1 MANLSELISQRRK
14 SSQSRT
20 GALFGSLK
28 DKLKEN
34 IDPRQLINQS
44 GLLTALFPSLKTYKA
59 GGNKQPLSSTVV
71 TNDTRTIQP
80 TQNNIQVKNIEK
92 NTGLFAKN
100 SLYLPDIAREI
111 NVSRNNIA
119 KLTKFITGSAPS
131 KADMYFSKSAEMEKM
146 YESKINKD
154 SESKKVSKVAVKG
167 KRKSSF
173 SWIKMFG
180 LIGTVGVSYL
190 LLDFLKNKETS
201 LVKEISDELGEK
213 FDSFKTSFTEFS
225 EKTFTSFS
233 DEGKEL
239 FSKLEDS
246 TGKLIDDLSGIFSLD
261 SITDLVLENKG
272 PLTKFETAIADFK
285 QKLSDNLE
293 QFSPIS
299 SAAAATLP
307 SSYPSGGLPGAS
319 PYGVSEKEN
328 QAVRFFEGRGW
339 TREQSIGIVANL
351 IQESN
356 LDPAA
361 FNKKE
366 NAQGIAQWRASRLDD
381 FEKRY
386 GKSVRESSLEEQL
399 DFIDYELKQGAPIE
413 RKAGDALR
421 KTKTVQEA
429 TQVVDKMYER
439 SAGTELNARIR
450 NAERLTASYG
460 TPQTNVASNG
470 PFRISSGYG
479 MRNHPLGLRGRDM
492 HRAVDIAAPE
502 GTPVYSVAEGSIKHM
517 GVMGGYGKTIIV
529 SHSNNMSTLYAH
541 LSNYAAGLQIGKK
554 VNRGEL
560 IGYVGSTGVST
571 GPHLHFELRKDGNP
585 INPGNEMPMTSLR
598 PTISNQA
605 QVSSGDTMEGLS
617 RIAVTDENT
626 QRTSIVIAERVV
638 HSQQNS
644 PSNDSSAALTS
655 DVDSHKTWFDI
666 QTG

>member
-14 SSQSRT
+14 SSQGRT
-20 GALFGSLK
+20 GAFFGSLK
-28 DKLKEN
+28 DKLKES

-59 GGNKQPLSSTVV
+59 GVNKQTLGGTVV

-80 TQNNIQVKNIEK
+80 IENNIQVKNIEK

-100 SLYLPDIAREI
+100 SLYLPDIARDI

-119 KLTKFITGSAPS
+119 KLTKFITGSAPT

-146 YESKINKD
+146 YESKFNKE

-173 SWIKMFG
+173 SWMKMFG

-190 LLDFLKNKETS
+190 LLDFLQNKQTS
-201 LVKEISDELGEK
+201 LVKEISDELEEK

-225 EKTFTSFS
+225 QKTFNSFS
-233 DEGKEL
+233 DDGKEL

-246 TGKLIDDLSGIFSLD
+246 TGKLIDDLSDIFSLE
-261 SITDLVLENKG
+261 SIKDLVLENKG

-293 QFSPIS
+293 QFSPVS
-299 SAAAATLP
+299 SAAAAILP

-339 TREQSIGIVANL
+339 TKEQSIGIVANL

-366 NAQGIAQWRASRLDD
+366 NAQGIAQWRFDRIDR
-381 FEKRY
+381 FQTRY
-386 GKSVRESSLEEQL
+386 GKSVREASLEEQL
-399 DFIDYELKQGAPIE
+399 DYVDYELKTTE
-413 RKAGDALR
+413 KKAGKALR
-421 KTKTVQEA
+421 ESKTSKEA
-429 TQVVDKMYER
+429 TAVIDRLYER
-439 SAGTELNARIR
+439 SAGTELHARER
-450 NAERLTASYG
+450 NAERLTASYAK
-460 TPQTNVASNG
+460 PQTNMASNG

-479 MRNHPLGLRGRDM
+479 MRTHPINLGTHM
-492 HRAVDIAAPE
+492 HTGVDLAAPE
-502 GTPVYSVAEGSIKHM
+502 GTPVYSAAEGSIKHM

-529 SHSNNMSTLYAH
+529 SHPNNMSTLYAH

-554 VNRGEL
+554 VNREEL

-571 GPHLHFELRKDGNP
+571 GPHLHFELRKDDKP

-617 RIAVTDENT
+617 RVAVADENT
-626 QRTSIVIAERVV
+626 QRTSIVITERVV

-644 PSNDSSAALTS
+644 PSNDSSTSLTS
-655 DVDSHKTWFDI
+655 DVDSHRTWFDI

>member
-20 GALFGSLK
+20 GAFFGSLK
-28 DKLKEN
+28 DRLKEN

-44 GLLTALFPSLKTYKA
+44 GLLTALFPSLKTYKT
-59 GGNKQPLSSTVV
+59 GVSRQPLSSTVA

-119 KLTKFITGSAPS
+119 KLTKFITGSAPT

-190 LLDFLKNKETS
+190 LLDFLQNKQTS
-201 LVKEISDELGEK
+201 LVKEISDELVEK

-246 TGKLIDDLSGIFSLD
+246 TGKLVDDLSDLFSLD
-261 SITDLVLENKG
+261 SITDLVLQNKG

-293 QFSPIS
+293 KFSPIS

-339 TREQSIGIVANL
+339 TREQYIGIVANL

-413 RKAGDALR
+413 RRAGKALR
-421 KTKTVQEA
+421 ETKTVQEA

-439 SAGTELNARIR
+439 SAGTELQARQK
-450 NAERLTASYG
+450 NAERLTASYER
-460 TPQTNVASNG
+460 PQTNVAASG
-470 PFRISSGYG
+470 AIRLSSGYG
-479 MRNHPLGLRGRDM
+479 MRSHPLSLGRQL
-492 HRAVDIAAPE
+492 HTGVDIAAPE
-502 GTPVYSVAEGSIKHM
+502 GTSVYSAAEGSIKHM

-529 SHSNNMSTLYAH
+529 SHPNNMSTLYAH

-554 VNRGEL
+554 VSRGEL

-571 GPHLHFELRKDGNP
+571 GPHLHFELRKDGTP